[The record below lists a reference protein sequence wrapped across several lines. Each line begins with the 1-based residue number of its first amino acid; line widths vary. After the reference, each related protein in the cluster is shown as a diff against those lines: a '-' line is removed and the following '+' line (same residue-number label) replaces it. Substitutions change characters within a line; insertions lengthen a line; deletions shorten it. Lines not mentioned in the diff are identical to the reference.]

1 MMTMLLFSVQ
11 GLVAVAVVSTVWAR
25 LLPTSGTTTT
35 PGVLLVEGAPLQ
47 DLIVTVPHYGRP
59 PTPHFSGY
67 LDASQHDG
75 CDLATN
81 GPICQLHYMLALAA
95 EEENED
101 VAAATA
107 ADVAAAAANE
117 SVSNKDEPSNAYT
130 TTTTTTTTTGVKPTG
145 EDVLC
150 FSCYYYCC
158 CCCGCSYCYW

>member
-1 MMTMLLFSVQ
+1 MLTMLLLSVQ

-25 LLPTSGTTTT
+25 LLPIYGTTTT

-47 DLIVTVPHYGRP
+47 DLIATVTHYGRP

-95 EEENED
+95 EDED
-101 VAAATA
+101 EDAA
-107 ADVAAAAANE
+107 
-117 SVSNKDEPSNAYT
+117 T
-130 TTTTTTTTTGVKPTG
+130 TTTAAGVKPTG

-158 CCCGCSYCYW
+158 CCGCSYCYW

>member
-1 MMTMLLFSVQ
+1 MLTMLLRSVH
-11 GLVAVAVVSTVWAR
+11 GLVAVAVVSTVWA
-25 LLPTSGTTTT
+25 LLPPTSGTTT

-47 DLIVTVPHYGRP
+47 DLMATVPHYGRP

-101 VAAATA
+101 VAAA
-107 ADVAAAAANE
+107 AANE
-117 SVSNKDEPSNAYT
+117 SVSNKDEPSNAYTT

>member
-1 MMTMLLFSVQ
+1 MMTRMLCSVH
-11 GLVAVAVVSTVWAR
+11 GLVAVAVVSTVWPL
-25 LLPTSGTTTT
+25 LLPTSGTTT

-47 DLIVTVPHYGRP
+47 DLMATVPHYGRP

-95 EEENED
+95 EEEDED
-101 VAAATA
+101 AAT
-107 ADVAAAAANE
+107 VTNE
-117 SVSNKDEPSNAYT
+117 SVANKDEPSNAYT
-130 TTTTTTTTTGVKPTG
+130 ATTTTTTTGVKPTG

-150 FSCYYYCC
+150 FSFYYYC